1 MKVLIINSTCGY
13 GSTGKIVV
21 NLHNEIKKHG
31 DDCCI
36 AYGRG
41 KADEQINA
49 YKIGS
54 RIDVL
59 IHGLFNRITD
69 KHGLYS
75 RRATRRLIKKIKEY
89 KPDVIHLHNI
99 HGYYLNYEILFS
111 YLKENGVPVVWTLHD
126 CWTYTGHCAYYDF
139 CGCDKWKSG
148 CEKCEQ
154 KKTYPSSFVLS
165 NSKSNFVKKKNAFC
179 GHSNLTLVT
188 PSMWLEKEVKKS
200 YLKDYDVQVIY
211 NGIELD
217 IYNPESIQI
226 DKLNSKY
233 ALEDKFVILGVAN
246 MWEERKGL
254 FMLEKIADLA
264 TPNWQVV
271 VVGDIGDRDKHNN
284 ILYIQRT
291 DSSEEVAEL
300 YVRANVF
307 VNPTFEDNFPTT
319 NIEALA
325 SGTPVITFETGGSPE
340 AIDGESG
347 YCVEKGNFEQL
358 VGCLRNV
365 ESGALNGQ
373 KCVERSKLFSKEQS
387 YEAYYQLYVKVEKKD
402 GIIC

>member
-31 DDCCI
+31 GDCFI

-59 IHGLFNRITD
+59 MHGLFNRITD

-75 RRATRRLIKKIKEY
+75 KTATRRLIKKIKEY

-154 KKTYPSSFVLS
+154 KRTYPSSFVLS
-165 NSKSNFVKKKNAFC
+165 NSKSNFVKKKKAFC

-188 PSMWLEKEVKKS
+188 P
-200 YLKDYDVQVIY
+200 
-211 NGIELD
+211 
-217 IYNPESIQI
+217 
-226 DKLNSKY
+226 
-233 ALEDKFVILGVAN
+233 
-246 MWEERKGL
+246 
-254 FMLEKIADLA
+254 
-264 TPNWQVV
+264 
-271 VVGDIGDRDKHNN
+271 
-284 ILYIQRT
+284 
-291 DSSEEVAEL
+291 
-300 YVRANVF
+300 
-307 VNPTFEDNFPTT
+307 
-319 NIEALA
+319 
-325 SGTPVITFETGGSPE
+325 
-340 AIDGESG
+340 
-347 YCVEKGNFEQL
+347 
-358 VGCLRNV
+358 
-365 ESGALNGQ
+365 
-373 KCVERSKLFSKEQS
+373 
-387 YEAYYQLYVKVEKKD
+387 
-402 GIIC
+402 